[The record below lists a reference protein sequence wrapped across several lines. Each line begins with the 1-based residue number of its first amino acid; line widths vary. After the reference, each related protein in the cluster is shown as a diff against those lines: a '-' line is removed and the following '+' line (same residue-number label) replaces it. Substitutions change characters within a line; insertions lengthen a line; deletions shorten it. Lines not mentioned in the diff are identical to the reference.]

1 MVMSMTG
8 YGRGEACDET
18 KSFTVEI
25 RSVNH
30 RFCEVVTRM
39 PKSYAAL
46 EDRVRKAIQE
56 QISRGRL
63 DVFITVGKFDSGKNK
78 SVTVDK
84 DLALVYYNALR
95 DLAEATGAAADIG
108 VTELARM
115 PDVLV
120 LEEKQEDL
128 EAVWSVMLAAVRQA
142 TESLVTMR
150 QEEGRRL
157 AQDILH
163 RIDKIEQFNN
173 DIAVRAP
180 LVVEDYRERLRQ
192 RVQELLGDVEIDEAR
207 LASEVAFFADRGNIT
222 EEIVRLRSHFKQVRE
237 TVKVPEPVGRK
248 LDFLVQE
255 LNREVN
261 TIGSKANDSQIANL
275 VIAAKSEIE
284 KIREQV
290 QNIE

>member
-1 MVMSMTG
+1 MVRSMTG
-8 YGRGEACDET
+8 YGRGEAGNEA
-18 KSFTVEI
+18 KGFTVEI

-56 QISRGRL
+56 KVSRGRL
-63 DVFITVGKFDSGKNK
+63 DVFITAENFAGGRNRAVS
-78 SVTVDK
+78 VDK
-84 DLALVYYNALR
+84 ELARAYFNALQE
-95 DLAEATGAAADIG
+95 LKSATGAAGDIS
-108 VTELARM
+108 VTDLSRL
-115 PDVLV
+115 PDVLS
-120 LEEKQEDL
+120 LEEKDEDL
-128 EAVWSVMLAAVRQA
+128 EEIWAVMLSAVQQA
-142 TESLVTMR
+142 TEHLVAMR
-150 QEEGRRL
+150 EQEGRRL
-157 AQDILH
+157 AEDILH
-163 RIDKIEQFNN
+163 RIDKIEQMNN
-173 DIAVRAP
+173 QIAERAP
-180 LVVEDYRERLRQ
+180 LVVEDYRERMRQ
-192 RVQELLGDVEIDEAR
+192 RIQELLGDIEIDENR

-237 TVKVPEPVGRK
+237 TMKVPEPVGRK

-261 TIGSKANDSQIANL
+261 TIGSKANDTQISTQ

>member
-1 MVMSMTG
+1 MVRSMTG
-8 YGRGEACDET
+8 YGRGEAGDET
-18 KSFTVEI
+18 KGFTVEI

-30 RFCEVVTRM
+30 RFCEVVTRL

-46 EDRVRKAIQE
+46 EDRVRKTIQE
-56 QISRGRL
+56 NVSRGRL
-63 DVFITVGKFDSGKNK
+63 DVFITADKFSGSKNK
-78 SVTVDK
+78 SVSVDK
-84 DLALVYYNALR
+84 ELARYYYDALLE
-95 DLAEATGAAADIG
+95 LATATGAAGDIN
-108 VTELARM
+108 VMNIALL
-115 PDVLV
+115 PDVII

-128 EAVWSVMLAAVRQA
+128 EAVWSVLLKAVRQA
-142 TESLVTMR
+142 TDSLVVMR
-150 QEEGRRL
+150 AQEGDRL

-163 RIDKIEQFNN
+163 RIEKIEQFNN
-173 DIAVRAP
+173 EIAEKVP

-192 RVQELLGDVEIDEAR
+192 RISEMLGDVEIDENK

-237 TVKVPEPVGRK
+237 AVANPEPVGRK

-261 TIGSKANDSQIANL
+261 TIGSKANDARLSAL

>member
-1 MVMSMTG
+1 MVRSMTG
-8 YGRGEACDET
+8 YGRGEAGGEA
-18 KSFTVEI
+18 KGFTVEI

-56 QISRGRL
+56 KVSRGRL
-63 DVFITVGKFDSGKNK
+63 DVFITVENFACGRNRA
-78 SVTVDK
+78 VTVDK
-84 DLALVYYNALR
+84 ELARAYFNALQE
-95 DLAEATGAAADIG
+95 LKSATGAAGEID
-108 VTELARM
+108 VVDLARL
-115 PDVLV
+115 PDVLA
-120 LEEKQEDL
+120 LEEKDEDL
-128 EAVWSVMLAAVRQA
+128 EEIWSVMLTAVQQA
-142 TESLVTMR
+142 TDSLVAMR
-150 QEEGRRL
+150 EQEGRRL
-157 AQDILH
+157 AEDILH
-163 RIDKIEQFNN
+163 RIDKIEQMNN
-173 DIAVRAP
+173 QIAERAP
-180 LVVEDYRERLRQ
+180 LVVDDYRERMRQ
-192 RVQELLGDVEIDEAR
+192 RIQELLGEIEIDENR
-207 LASEVAFFADRGNIT
+207 LASEVAFFADRSNIT

-237 TVKVPEPVGRK
+237 AVKVPEPVGRK

-261 TIGSKANDSQIANL
+261 TIGSKANDTQISAQ